1 MLTHQ
6 GRSSSSG
13 HYLAWIRRKGGN
25 SVHCSLSDTQS
36 SHSAMFEHYPG
47 ILPAFLTN
55 LLQRERVSDQRT
67 WLVSYWPKPQN
78 VKHIFFQTSY
88 NSEHFS
94 PRFSVLYTK
103 DCWVLYKKALRK
115 FSILFS
121 CLPFNDPWDKTNYRE
136 TREIIILDALYYR
149 WVGKVR
155 WWQDVQHHNRT
166 DFETLWWRYVL

>member
-36 SHSAMFEHYPG
+36 SQSAMFEHYPG

-55 LLQRERVSDQRT
+55 LLQRESKRPEDVACILLTQT
-67 WLVSYWPKPQN
+67 TKC
-78 VKHIFFQTSY
+78 KAHFFQTSY

-103 DCWVLYKKALRK
+103 DYWVHYKEALRK
-115 FSILFS
+115 YSILFS

-136 TREIIILDALYYR
+136 TRKIIILDALHCR

-155 WWQDVQHHNRT
+155 WWQDVQHHNRA
-166 DFETLWWRYVL
+166 DFETLWWRYVV